1 MPAALKAEEAAL
13 DAQKVR
19 AAFEAHMR
27 DSVAEVVCRIMTRG
41 WREVHGEGGGQIWAA
56 SARGLS
62 RSMCG
67 ASLTGM
73 R

>member
-41 WREVHGEGGGQIWAA
+41 WREVHGEVAA
-56 SARGLS
+56 KSGR
-62 RSMCG
+62 CQHVD
-67 ASLTGM
+67 
-73 R
+73 